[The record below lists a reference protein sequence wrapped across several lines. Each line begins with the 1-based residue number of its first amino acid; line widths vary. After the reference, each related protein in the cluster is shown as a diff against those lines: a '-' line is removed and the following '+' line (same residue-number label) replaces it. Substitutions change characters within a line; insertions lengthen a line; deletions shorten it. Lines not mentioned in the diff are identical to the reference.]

1 MASSRGGSTLQLRNI
16 YDGDTADPSP
26 HFGSFGGAG
35 RSVPQF
41 VARDSGNVSAIL
53 GKAATLTCRVR
64 AVGNRTVS
72 ITDMHTMFDD
82 ICLETSAHK

>member
-16 YDGDTADPSP
+16 YDGDTADSAD
-26 HFGSFGGAG
+26 FGSFGGAG

-72 ITDMHTMFDD
+72 GRHVDD
-82 ICLETSAHK
+82 V

>member
-1 MASSRGGSTLQLRNI
+1 MADADQQVGGGPMAGSNLQQVLFRCP
-16 YDGDTADPSP
+16 D
-26 HFGSFGGAG
+26 FGSFGGAG

-72 ITDMHTMFDD
+72 GTHGPDV
-82 ICLETSAHK
+82 

>member
-16 YDGDTADPSP
+16 YDGDTADSAD
-26 HFGSFGGAG
+26 FGGFGGAG

-72 ITDMHTMFDD
+72 GNHVDD
-82 ICLETSAHK
+82 V

>member
-1 MASSRGGSTLQLRNI
+1 MVASSRGGSTLQLRNI

-72 ITDMHTMFDD
+72 GRYGPDV
-82 ICLETSAHK
+82 